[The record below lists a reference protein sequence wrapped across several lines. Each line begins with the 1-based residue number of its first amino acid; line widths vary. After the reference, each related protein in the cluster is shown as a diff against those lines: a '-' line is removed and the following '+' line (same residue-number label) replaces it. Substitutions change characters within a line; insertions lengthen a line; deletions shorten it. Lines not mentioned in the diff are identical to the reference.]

1 MTDLLNS
8 PLEVGVRVVAML
20 NALYPA
26 RADLARIVLLDH
38 VVLHSGDFE
47 GDNSLHP
54 ATPGRVGELG
64 IKRELVRKGIH
75 LMGARGL
82 IVRDATP
89 AGISYGASED
99 ARPFLD
105 AIDAIYLTRLRA
117 RCSWA
122 AIEFGLVSDDAIR
135 VRLSDAFG
143 RWAEEFEHLDQQEP
157 ND

>member
-1 MTDLLNS
+1 MTQLLNS

-20 NALYPA
+20 TALYPG

-47 GDNSLHP
+47 GNASLHP

-64 IKRELVRKGIH
+64 IKRELIRKGIQ
-75 LMGARGL
+75 LMRTRGL
-82 IVRDATP
+82 LIRDATF
-89 AGISYGASED
+89 AGLYYVASDD

-105 AIDAIYLTRLRA
+105 SIDAPYLTELRR

-122 AIEFGLVSDDAIR
+122 ASDFGRLSDDAIR
-135 VRLSDAFG
+135 TRLTAVFG
-143 RWAEEFEHLDQQEP
+143 RWVEEFENLDRQDP